1 MKGKDND
8 KEKVDRFGLM
18 MAQLGVTLR
27 SAWRMLGA
35 VMDKT
40 IVKWCV
46 CIARAIQHGWRWWW
60 NNTFLCVTSYFM
72 IVFGIFAGVCVLG
85 AKCNESEVKRKAELY
100 ERIEADWTVNDTS
113 FVKKMDG
120 MYIYRRE
127 IEGHPYYLYRKADEE
142 HHIQSEALV
151 PVTGCE
157 Q

>member
-1 MKGKDND
+1 MKEKDDN
-8 KEKVDRFGLM
+8 KEKVDNFGLM

-27 SAWRMLGA
+27 SAWRKFGA
-35 VMDKT
+35 IADT
-40 IVKWCV
+40 IIRLWWG
-46 CIARAIQHGWRWWW
+46 IARAIRNGWRWWW
-60 NNTFLCVTSYFM
+60 NNTFFCTMSILLIIS
-72 IVFGIFAGVCVLG
+72 GIFVGVCVLG
-85 AKCNESEVKRKAELY
+85 AKCNESEIKRRTELY
-100 ERIEADWTVNDTS
+100 EKIEADWTVNDTS

-127 IEGHPYYLYRKADEE
+127 IEGHPYYLYRKADGE